1 MKKLIIFMSMIS
13 FLLWACNNN
22 NKNPN
27 APLSGGIEL
36 DSTYIPPDTLGKSL
50 VDSMITH
57 YLDTTVVN
65 HSLDWIIKQS
75 YLDGE
80 YLKHLFINKN
90 IVRVKLL
97 TAAYLPY
104 YSIDS
109 MRNRPTVII
118 QLKTRSGSDSS
129 YYYYDLRDVS
139 TNMSFKSGDED
150 GICPLPYNC
159 RVIVED

>member
-1 MKKLIIFMSMIS
+1 MKKFIIFMSLVSLVWM
-13 FLLWACNNN
+13 ACNNPSN
-22 NKNPN
+22 TN
-27 APLSGGIEL
+27 APISGLES
-36 DSTYIPPDTLGKSL
+36 DSTYIPSDTLRKSL

-57 YLDTTVVN
+57 YLDTAVVD
-65 HSLDWIIKQS
+65 HSLNWIIKQA

-80 YLKHLFINKN
+80 YLKHVFINKN

-109 MRNRPTVII
+109 MRNRPTIVI
-118 QLKTRSGSDSS
+118 QLKRRGGSDSS
-129 YYYYDLRDVS
+129 YYYYDLRDV
-139 TNMSFKSGDED
+139 TNNMSFKSGDED

-159 RVIVED
+159 RVQTED